1 MKMNSKLKMGK
12 SLNLALAITLTLT
25 LALSTTILSDAHGA
39 DPGKVRIFAAAS
51 TTNAITDISNLF
63 MEKKMGNTL
72 ISFASSSTLAKQ
84 IDKGAP
90 ADVYL
95 SANPKWM
102 DFLEERD
109 QVEPGT
115 RSDILGNK
123 IVLIAPIDSD
133 VKITIAPGV
142 DLAGIIGE
150 DKLAVGDPDHVPV
163 GIYAKQALE
172 FLGEWTTLAP
182 KLARTKDVR
191 SALALVERGE
201 APLGIV
207 YSTDAAI
214 SKKVRVVAVFPEET
228 HPPITYPVGIVAGNA
243 TPTAEAF
250 LEFLKTPEA
259 GAIFEQY
266 GFSLR

>member
-1 MKMNSKLKMGK
+1 MRLKFKFKIGK
-12 SLNLALAITLTLT
+12 SLNLALAMALLLGTTLLPQ
-25 LALSTTILSDAHGA
+25 AHGA

-63 MEKKMGNTL
+63 TEKKMGETL

-102 DFLEERD
+102 DFLEEKN
-109 QVEPGT
+109 QIEPET
-115 RSDILGNK
+115 RFDILGNK

-133 VKITIAPGV
+133 IKITIAPGV
-142 DLAGIIGE
+142 GLAGIIGE

-172 FLGEWTTLAP
+172 SLGEWTALAP

-228 HPPITYPVGIVAGNA
+228 HPPITYPVGLVAGNA
-243 TPTAEAF
+243 TPAAKAYI
-250 LEFLKTPEA
+250 EFLKTPEA
-259 GAIFEQY
+259 RAIFEQY

>member
-1 MKMNSKLKMGK
+1 MRLKFKFKIGK
-12 SLNLALAITLTLT
+12 SLNLALALLLGTTLLPQ
-25 LALSTTILSDAHGA
+25 AHGA

-63 MEKKMGNTL
+63 TEKKMGATL

-102 DFLEERD
+102 DFLQEKN
-109 QVEPGT
+109 QIEPET
-115 RSDILGNK
+115 RFDILGNR
-123 IVLIAPIDSD
+123 IVLIAPVDSD
-133 VKITIAPGV
+133 IKITIAQGV
-142 DLAGIIGE
+142 GLAGIIGE

-172 FLGEWTTLAP
+172 SLGEWTTLAP

-228 HPPITYPVGIVAGNA
+228 HPPITYPVGLVAGNA
-243 TPTAEAF
+243 TPAAKAYI
-250 LEFLKTPEA
+250 EFLKTPEA
-259 GAIFEQY
+259 RAIFEQY

>member
-1 MKMNSKLKMGK
+1 MRLKFKFKIGK
-12 SLNLALAITLTLT
+12 SLNLALAMALLLGTTL
-25 LALSTTILSDAHGA
+25 LSQAHGA

-63 MEKKMGNTL
+63 TEKKMGETL

-102 DFLEERD
+102 DFLEEKN
-109 QVEPGT
+109 QIEPGT
-115 RSDILGNK
+115 RFNILGNK

-133 VKITIAPGV
+133 IKITIAPGV
-142 DLAGIIGE
+142 GLAGIIGE

-172 FLGEWTTLAP
+172 SLGEWTALAP

-214 SKKVRVVAVFPEET
+214 SQKVRVVAVFPEET
-228 HPPITYPVGIVAGNA
+228 HPPITYPVGLVAGNA
-243 TPTAEAF
+243 TPAAKAYI
-250 LEFLKTPEA
+250 EFLKTPEA
-259 GAIFEQY
+259 RAIFEQY